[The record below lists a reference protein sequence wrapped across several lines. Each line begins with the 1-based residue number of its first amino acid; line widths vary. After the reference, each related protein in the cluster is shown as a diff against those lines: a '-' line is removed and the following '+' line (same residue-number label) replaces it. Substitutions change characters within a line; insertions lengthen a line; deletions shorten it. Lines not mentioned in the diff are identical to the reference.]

1 MKKIIL
7 LIIALAFIGL
17 LNAQNTTVF
26 NLTFNHLA
34 LLVKDPDRSV
44 EFYKKVLK
52 LNEINNR
59 AKITGMRW
67 LSLGGNME
75 LHLISI
81 GNKNII
87 IDTAIHFALATRN
100 FDAFVK
106 RMKEMNVPFGDT
118 DGKPNIFNIRADG
131 VKQIYFQDPDGYWIE
146 VNNIGGKKRLQ

>member
-7 LIIALAFIGL
+7 LNIALAFFGL
-17 LNAQNTTVF
+17 LSAQNTIDF
-26 NLTFNHLA
+26 KMTFNHLT

-44 EFYKKVLK
+44 GFYKKVLK

-59 AKITGMRW
+59 AKVTEMRW
-67 LSLGGNME
+67 LSLGGNLE

-87 IDTAIHFALATRN
+87 IDTAIHFALATQK
-100 FDAFVK
+100 FDAFIK
-106 RMKEMNVPFGDT
+106 RMKQMNVPFVDT

-146 VNNIGGKKRLQ
+146 VNNIGEKKKH

>member
-1 MKKIIL
+1 MKKITL
-7 LIIALAFIGL
+7 LIIALVFAVFL
-17 LNAQNTTVF
+17 KAQDTPTF

-34 LLVKDPDRSV
+34 LYVKDVERSV
-44 EFYKKVLK
+44 EFYKKILTLK
-52 LNEINNR
+52 EITNR
-59 AKITGMRW
+59 AKATDMRW
-67 LSLGGNME
+67 LSLGGDME

-106 RMKEMNVPFGDT
+106 RMNEMNIPFEDT
-118 DGKPNIFNIRADG
+118 DGKPNTFNIRADG

-146 VNNIGGKKRLQ
+146 VNNIGQRKN